1 MKWVFFSLFFLISG
15 MYLAASWRNDPR
27 PLRLLKPWLVPPL
40 LAAALFAGC
49 SEWLILTGLI
59 LGCLGDILL
68 DMPGEKNF
76 LAGLAAFLLGH
87 ILYALW
93 AFARLQA
100 GFALWSLLSLLP
112 VAAACVWLL
121 VRLWSR
127 LGGMKLPVCGYCLVI
142 GLMTG
147 CALCAFFSRP
157 ALASAVFALG
167 AMLFLVSDAA
177 LALGRFGTPRPHQ
190 GFLVM
195 TTYILAQFFIS
206 LAPILS

>member
-1 MKWVFFSLFFLISG
+1 M
-15 MYLAASWRNDPR
+15 
-27 PLRLLKPWLVPPL
+27 PLRQFIFARVPRTQ
-40 LAAALFAGC
+40 LFAHPAGGG
-49 SEWLILTGLI
+49 ILFCI
-59 LGCLGDILL
+59 ADIGMLHPVTRHDL
-68 DMPGEKNF
+68 CQQP
-76 LAGLAAFLLGH
+76 AGPQGISPSPVGRVHIIADLAAFLLGH

-93 AFARLQA
+93 AFSRLQA

-112 VAAACVWLL
+112 VTAACVWLL